1 MSFSINLLFT
11 LIDVLNVFNF
21 DTFNKNDRFLFS
33 ISFLK
38 LMLLIWLLNRSW
50 YYSIELRQKRR

>member
-33 ISFLK
+33 ISFLNILK
-38 LMLLIWLLNRSW
+38 LMLLI
-50 YYSIELRQKRR
+50 